1 MLFNTKHVMLPTGRN
16 PRTLTDVSEPQNGP
30 GLPAIQLGYF
40 ARITESF
47 KTQEWTDRV
56 YKADLVKI
64 STQTQYQMKNVDF
77 GTMFTPLIGISACPS
92 QKKNDGLVLRANVM
106 WPQLFYDK
114 GVFDFISGKKFVDI
128 NLNYYA

>member
-1 MLFNTKHVMLPTGRN
+1 MFNTKHVMLPTGRN

-40 ARITESF
+40 ARITGSL
-47 KTQEWTDRV
+47 KTQEWTESI
-56 YKADLVKI
+56 YKSDLVKI

-77 GTMFTPLIGISACPS
+77 GTVFTPLIGSSACPN
-92 QKKNDGLVLRANVM
+92 QKKNNGLVLRANVM
-106 WPQLFYDK
+106 WPQLFYDE
-114 GVFDFISGKKFVDI
+114 GVLDIITLKKFVDI